1 MPRPQ
6 LHDIIEKLYDEYG
19 SGLHWEVVEASKT
32 NANKWVVTVV
42 PATIEK
48 EKKGAEHAKQ

>member
-19 SGLHWEVVEASKT
+19 SGLHWEVVEASKANT
-32 NANKWVVTVV
+32 NEWVVTVV

-48 EKKGAEHAKQ
+48 EKKGAEHAEQ